1 MRVDWSSTAAADLKA
16 IAELIE
22 QDRGLE
28 TANRIARAIYE
39 SVQSLRTMPY
49 RGRYGRLENTR
60 ELVMARLPYLVV
72 YQVFAERL
80 VILNVLHGAQRW
92 P

>member
-1 MRVDWSSTAAADLKA
+1 MRIDWSPLAVADLKA
-16 IAELIE
+16 ITEWIE
-22 QDRGLE
+22 QDRDLA
-28 TANRIARAIYE
+28 TANRIARTIYDA
-39 SVQSLRTMPY
+39 VQSLRAMPY

-60 ELVMARLPYLVV
+60 ELVVVRSPYLVV
-72 YQVFAERL
+72 YQVFEDRV